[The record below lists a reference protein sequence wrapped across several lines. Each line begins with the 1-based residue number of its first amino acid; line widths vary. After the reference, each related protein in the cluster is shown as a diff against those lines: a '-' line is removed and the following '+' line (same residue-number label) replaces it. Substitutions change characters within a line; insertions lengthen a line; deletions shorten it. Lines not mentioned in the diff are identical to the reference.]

1 MNKLDKIT
9 FKVKNLFIKNQ
20 PFILFSIIALGIPVL
35 LSYIPYVN
43 LVYTIDNGVL
53 IYLLMVFIFI
63 RPSTKLL
70 LIFGI
75 SLLFLTLIF
84 LLFGLTV
91 LAEQVGNIVFFL
103 LAIGIFSI
111 ISGHFQRLSHD

>member
-1 MNKLDKIT
+1 MNKLDKIIL
-9 FKVKNLFIKNQ
+9 KIKNLFIEKQ
-20 PFILFSIIALGIPVL
+20 SFILFSIIALGVPVL

-43 LVYTIDNGVL
+43 LVYTINNGVL

-75 SLLFLTLIF
+75 PLLFLTLIL
-84 LLFGLTV
+84 LLFGLTI
-91 LAEQVGNIVFFL
+91 LAEEVGNMVLFL

-111 ISGHFQRLSHD
+111 ISRHFSETKS

>member
-1 MNKLDKIT
+1 MNKLDKII
-9 FKVKNLFIKNQ
+9 FRVKNLFIKNQ

-53 IYLLMVFIFI
+53 IYLLMILIFI

-75 SLLFLTLIF
+75 PLLFLALIF
-84 LLFGLTV
+84 LLFGITI
-91 LAEQVGNIVFFL
+91 LAEQVGNIIFFL

-111 ISGHFQRLSHD
+111 ISVHFSRSKND